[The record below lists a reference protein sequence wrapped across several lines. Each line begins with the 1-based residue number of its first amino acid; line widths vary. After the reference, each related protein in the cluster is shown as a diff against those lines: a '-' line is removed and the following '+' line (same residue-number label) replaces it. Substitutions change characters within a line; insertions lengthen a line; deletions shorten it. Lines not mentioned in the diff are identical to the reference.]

1 MRVVNV
7 DRVDYARKTGYP
19 TRHPIGSVLE
29 LRKQER
35 VNNDIDLLR
44 LARRLFVLEMADSVH
59 IVIGLNPSRQGYLP
73 ELTIDCAA
81 G

>member
-1 MRVVNV
+1 MRVVAV
-7 DRVDYARKTGYP
+7 YRVEYDRNTGYP

-35 VNNDIDLLR
+35 VNNSIDLLR
-44 LARRLFVLEMADSVH
+44 LARRLFVLEAADSGH
-59 IVIGLNPSRQGYLP
+59 IVIGWSPSRQAYLP
-73 ELTIDCAA
+73 ELTSARAA

>member
-1 MRVVNV
+1 MRAVTVY
-7 DRVDYARKTGYP
+7 RLDYGGNTGYP

-29 LRKQER
+29 LRKHER

-44 LARRLFVLEMADSVH
+44 LARRLFVSETADASH
-59 IVIGLNPSRQGYLP
+59 IVIGMSQSRQAFLP
-73 ELTIDCAA
+73 ELTRDCAA

>member
-1 MRVVNV
+1 MRVVTV
-7 DRVDYARKTGYP
+7 YRVEYDRKSGYP

-35 VNNDIDLLR
+35 VNNYIDLLR
-44 LARRLFVLEMADSVH
+44 LARRLFVLETADSAH
-59 IVIGLNPSRQGYLP
+59 IVIEWSPSRQAYLP
-73 ELTIDCAA
+73 ERTNACAA

>member
-1 MRVVNV
+1 MRVVTV
-7 DRVDYARKTGYP
+7 YRVDYAIKTGYP

-29 LRKQER
+29 QRKQER

-44 LARRLFVLEMADSVH
+44 LARRFFLLETADSVH
-59 IVIGLNPSRQGYLP
+59 IVIGSNPSRQAYLP